1 MDAERGARVAAF
13 RADKFS
19 LISRVI
25 QFATDSDAPQL
36 FLLGGLIADR
46 WDRRK
51 GRVMGVYGIT
61 ASGMREFG
69 GMQAGFLAEWSSAPF
84 ALEVGAVV
92 VALVALFFLAP
103 RLRRLGES

>member
-1 MDAERGARVAAF
+1 
-13 RADKFS
+13 
-19 LISRVI
+19 
-25 QFATDSDAPQL
+25 
-36 FLLGGLIADR
+36 
-46 WDRRK
+46 
-51 GRVMGVYGIT
+51 MGVYGIT